1 MIVNI
6 NSMLQYLTA
15 FPLLEFKKQTI
26 LAGNTSQNPQFP
38 HQNRL
43 VKSAVSEAPEHYYR
57 LLSMTMTNYH
67 SLGSPFH
74 RQPETGFSEAA
85 RGGIFRG
92 SQKQDFQRSPEAGF
106 SEAARDGI
114 FRCSQRRDFQ
124 RQPEAGFSETARYG
138 TFFRQ
143 RRNFQWQPEVGFS
156 EAARGGILETARGWI
171 S

>member
-43 VKSAVSEAPEHYYR
+43 VKSAVSEAPEHSYR

-74 RQPETGFSEAA
+74 RQPEMGFSEAA

-92 SQKQDFQRSPEAGF
+92 SQRQDFQPLLLWVIDRTADF
-106 SEAARDGI
+106 SKKNKDKKLGLA
-114 FRCSQRRDFQ
+114 
-124 RQPEAGFSETARYG
+124 
-138 TFFRQ
+138 
-143 RRNFQWQPEVGFS
+143 
-156 EAARGGILETARGWI
+156 
-171 S
+171 